1 MVEGR
6 SFRRVDF
13 RLLLA
18 DLPVQRLAAS
28 IVTYG
33 AALNACERAEQWTQV
48 KGCAGKGVVMCLVED
63 SAFPAP
69 VAPPPPVHCE
79 NIVNVIVSILV
90 MMMGHVM
97 HPCSTS
103 SCYLLR
109 LGIVAHRRSDCEGD
123 RGQASSTKPVV
134 LSRH

>member
-33 AALNACERAEQWTQV
+33 AALNACERAEQWTQERAV
-48 KGCAGKGVVMCLVED
+48 LAKG
-63 SAFPAP
+63 S
-69 VAPPPPVHCE
+69 
-79 NIVNVIVSILV
+79 
-90 MMMGHVM
+90 
-97 HPCSTS
+97 
-103 SCYLLR
+103 
-109 LGIVAHRRSDCEGD
+109 
-123 RGQASSTKPVV
+123 
-134 LSRH
+134 